1 MAGLILHHY
10 PQSPFAEKIRLI
22 LGLKGLAWRS
32 VAIPMVMPKPD
43 LVALTGGY
51 RRTPVL
57 QIGADVYCDTAL
69 MADVIEHLKPEPA
82 LFLPAHKGL
91 ARVLAQWADTT
102 LFQVAMAYNFQPA
115 GATHMFPDPARL
127 KTFAADRAAM
137 RNNAPRMPAAD
148 ATAAYKSYLR
158 RIASMLEHQSFLL
171 GEHPCIADFSVYHPL
186 WFTRHQVPVLA
197 GILESVPGVIAWMD
211 RMAAIGHGSSSAMTA
226 EEALHIAQA
235 STPEA
240 LPQEIHQ
247 DHHGIALGQPAV
259 IVAEAFGLEPT
270 EGILVAASRT
280 RYTLQREDAR
290 AGQVNVHF
298 PRVGYLLKAKEAA
311 S

>member
-1 MAGLILHHY
+1 MSDLILHHY
-10 PQSPFAEKIRLI
+10 PASPFAEKIRLMM
-22 LGLKGLAWRS
+22 GRKGLVWRS
-32 VAIPMVMPKPD
+32 VTIPMIMPKPD

-69 MADVIEHLKPEPA
+69 MADVLEQRAPEP
-82 LFLPAHKGL
+82 PAFPPSQKGL

-102 LFQVAMAYNFQPA
+102 LFQTAMAYNFQPA
-115 GATHMFPDPARL
+115 GASAFFPDPEQL
-127 KTFAADRAAM
+127 KIFAADRAAM
-137 RNNAPRMPAAD
+137 RNNAPRMPVPD

-197 GILESVPGVIAWMD
+197 GILDAVPAVLAWMD
-211 RMAAIGHGSSSAMTA
+211 NMAAIGHGSSSAMTA
-226 EEALHIAQA
+226 DESLGIAQA
-235 STPEA
+235 ATPEA

-247 DHHGIALGQPAV
+247 DDHGIALGQAVV

-270 EGILVAASRT
+270 EGTLVAASRT
-280 RYTLQREDAR
+280 RYTLRREDPR
-290 AGQVNVHF
+290 VGWVHVHF
-298 PRVGYLLKAKEAA
+298 PRVGYLLKAT
-311 S
+311 

>member
-1 MAGLILHHY
+1 MADLILHHY

-69 MADVIEHLKPEPA
+69 MADVIEHLTPEPA

-115 GATHMFPDPARL
+115 GATHMFPDPERL

-171 GEHPCIADFSVYHPL
+171 GEHPCIADFSAYHPL

>member
-1 MAGLILHHY
+1 MAELILHHY

-32 VAIPMVMPKPD
+32 VHIPMIMPKPD

-69 MADVIEHLKPEPA
+69 MADVLEQIAPGPA
-82 LFLPAHKGL
+82 LFPPAQKGI

-115 GATHMFPDPARL
+115 GATQMFPDPERL
-127 KTFAADRAAM
+127 KNFAADRAAM

-158 RIASMLEHQSFLL
+158 RIANMLEHQTFLL
-171 GEHPCIADFSVYHPL
+171 GDQPCIADFSVYHPL
-186 WFTRHQVPVLA
+186 WFTRHQVSVVA
-197 GILESVPGVIAWMD
+197 GILESVPAVLAWMD

-226 EEALHIAQA
+226 DEALHIAQRA
-235 STPEA
+235 TPKV

-247 DHHGIALGQPAV
+247 DHHGIALGQPA
-259 IVAEAFGLEPT
+259 IIIADAFGLEPT
-270 EGILVAASRT
+270 EGILMAASRT
-280 RYTLQREDAR
+280 RYTLRREDPR
-290 AGQVNVHF
+290 AGLLHVHF
-298 PRVGYLLKAKEAA
+298 PRVGYLLKAKESA